1 MSVFNQLKKNLLT
14 CLVVLVFLGI
24 SHFAHGN
31 SSTEFSAHFGK
42 KFQDYGAWNLGLD
55 TLYRVP
61 INENSS
67 FGLGA
72 RYRFF
77 FKSESANSLTGSRKR
92 NKHRLAL
99 LVNYRFHIK
108 PFFVGVVLGI
118 DLWKHF
124 SESGSINI
132 SGSDL
137 TMDVSS
143 NEFLWNKLTS
153 QIGVEVGYK
162 IASNFLLK
170 LETGY
175 DLLSFKNCSESTE
188 SNNLGTE
195 QESTITAGEYECN
208 RKFNGVYATVGV
220 GYHF

>member
-1 MSVFNQLKKNLLT
+1 MSIFNQLKKNLFI
-14 CLVVLVFLGI
+14 CLVVLFFLGI
-24 SHFAHGN
+24 SHFAYGDSN
-31 SSTEFSAHFGK
+31 TEFSAHFGK

-77 FKSESANSLTGSRKR
+77 FKSESATAVSGSRKR

-108 PFFVGVVLGI
+108 PFFVGAVLGI
-118 DLWKHF
+118 DLWKYL
-124 SESGSINI
+124 SESGSINV
-132 SGSDL
+132 SGSGL
-137 TMDVSS
+137 SMDASS
-143 NEFLWNKLTS
+143 NEFLWNKLTG

-170 LETGY
+170 LEAGY
-175 DLLSFKNCSESTE
+175 DLLSFKNCSQST
-188 SNNLGTE
+188 G
-195 QESTITAGEYECN
+195 STITTGEYECN
-208 RKFNGVYATVGV
+208 RKFKGVYATVGV